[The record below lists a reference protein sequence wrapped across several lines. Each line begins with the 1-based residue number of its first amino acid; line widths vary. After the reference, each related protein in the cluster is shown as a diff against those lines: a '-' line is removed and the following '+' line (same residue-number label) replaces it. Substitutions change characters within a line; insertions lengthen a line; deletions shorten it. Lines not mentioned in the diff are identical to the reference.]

1 MSISM
6 DERDGRMD
14 GLMEK
19 VSSRDECV
27 YTRTT
32 HTDGSGLRD
41 DEDDDDDDDDER
53 EWGEHGASCGVEKP
67 GGEPNDERVLADAIV
82 GETLEWVCSRVS
94 RGVRQVCERKG
105 W

>member
-1 MSISM
+1 M
-6 DERDGRMD
+6 
-14 GLMEK
+14 
-19 VSSRDECV
+19 
-27 YTRTT
+27 
-32 HTDGSGLRD
+32 RD
-41 DEDDDDDDDDER
+41 DDDDDDDEDDDDDDER

>member
-1 MSISM
+1 M
-6 DERDGRMD
+6 DERFRC

-19 VSSRDECV
+19 VSSRDTSVCV
-27 YTRTT
+27 RTRTT

-41 DEDDDDDDDDER
+41 DDDDDDDDDDER